1 MVSFLTAV
9 ILSKKNRVR
18 FRMCGPKFQA
28 STIRPDPSEN
38 GEAESLIGRPKSRM
52 KKTLRSLE
60 DAQRAING
68 NIDNKLTDVE
78 KERLL
83 AEEARKNQPKSES
96 NAEKPKKK
104 ILDVWQKPA
113 EETKPPLKP
122 ALKKSSLKTEP
133 SKPDTKLDRIQS
145 WVNQIEDDKSSSSG
159 RDSAQSGLLKKT
171 EKKQN
176 GSIPPKGPPKVKQ
189 KES

>member
-1 MVSFLTAV
+1 
-9 ILSKKNRVR
+9 
-18 FRMCGPKFQA
+18 
-28 STIRPDPSEN
+28 
-38 GEAESLIGRPKSRM
+38 M

-60 DAQRAING
+60 DAQRSING
-68 NIDNKLTDVE
+68 NIDNKLSDVE
-78 KERLL
+78 KERLA
-83 AEEARKNQPKSES
+83 AEETRKNQPKSDKS
-96 NAEKPKKK
+96 PSEKPKKK

-113 EETKPPLKP
+113 EEERKPPLKP
-122 ALKKSSLKTEP
+122 ALKKSEP
-133 SKPDTKLDRIQS
+133 SKPDTKLDRIQN

-159 RDSAQSGLLKKT
+159 RDSVQSGLMKKP